1 MDENKDLVRA
11 FVRATKKGYE
21 YAIENPKEAAEI
33 LYSNSVG
40 VDVELIYESQ
50 KWMSPKYQGA
60 LESWG
65 IIDPERWTL
74 FKQWLENSKL
84 VSGKLD
90 IGQGFQI
97 YF

>member
-1 MDENKDLVRA
+1 
-11 FVRATKKGYE
+11 
-21 YAIENPKEAAEI
+21 
-33 LYSNSVG
+33 
-40 VDVELIYESQ
+40 
-50 KWMSPKYQGA
+50 MSPKYQGA